1 MTDKGRYFD
10 RLAEAVGADFA
21 NRLRER
27 AEDVWAQ
34 TRHGDMDRWQDALER
49 LPECEASILDLS
61 RGAVRIG
68 AKEDMDDS
76 RREVLR
82 EALMEFHPWRK
93 GPFELFGVH
102 IDTEWR
108 SDFKWERIKDGI
120 GSLAGQSVLDVGSG
134 NGYYALR
141 MLGAGAKVVA
151 AVDPLV
157 LYVMQFEAVNRYAKP
172 EAAAVLPLKFE
183 EVPEGKGLF
192 DAVFSMGVLYHQR
205 QPAEHLRKL
214 GAYLKADGRL
224 VLETLILEGAG
235 DEVLV
240 PEGRYGKMRNVWH
253 VPTVGA
259 LKGWLSEAGFGRVDV
274 IDVTPTTVDEQR
286 ATEWMRFESLADFLD
301 PQDFSRTIEGYPAPV
316 RAAVVARS

>member
-1 MTDKGRYFD
+1 MMDKRRYFE

-27 AEDVWAQ
+27 SEDVWAQ
-34 TRHGDMDRWQDALER
+34 TRHGDMDRWQAALER
-49 LPECEASILDLS
+49 LPGCEPSVLDLS
-61 RGAVRIG
+61 RGAVQIG
-68 AKEDMDDS
+68 AKEDMDDAH
-76 RREVLR
+76 REVLR

-102 IDTEWR
+102 LDTEWR

-120 GSLAGQSVLDVGSG
+120 GSLAGHSVLDVGSG

-141 MLGAGAKVVA
+141 MLGAGAEVVA

-183 EVPEGKGLF
+183 EVPEGEGLF

-214 GAYLKADGRL
+214 GAYLKPDGRL
-224 VLETLILEGAG
+224 VLETLILEGVD

-259 LKGWLSEAGFGRVDV
+259 LKGWLKEAGFGKVDV

-301 PQDFSRTIEGYPAPV
+301 PQDSSRTIEGHPAPV